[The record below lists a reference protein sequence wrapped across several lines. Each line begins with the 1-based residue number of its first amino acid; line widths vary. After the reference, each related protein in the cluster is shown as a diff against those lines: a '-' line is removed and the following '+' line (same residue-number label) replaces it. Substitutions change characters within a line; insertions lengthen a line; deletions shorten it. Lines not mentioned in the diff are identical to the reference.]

1 MSRLALMLAGAMVAL
16 LLTACERGPAEVAA
30 TPTPTTDIAVV
41 ATSTATIAV
50 PTALPTPLPPA
61 TSIPPLAISP
71 TPAAPSPSPLVSPTP
86 PEPPVRDLFALAQ
99 RYRMVDADGAPLT
112 RTLPPDP
119 NCCEV
124 GHMREFFVTDLID
137 RRFYTVEAR
146 LLAVSENAY
155 WYADVDTEL
164 TEQQLERTAAV
175 FEQDIRP
182 PIVDAIGD
190 IWKPGVDGDPHLV
203 VLHTPLRAAAGYFSS
218 SDSYPRSTHPRSN
231 QSEMIVMDGSWLLP
245 GVEPYFSVLAH
256 EFQHA
261 AHWNLDLGEDV
272 WINEGFSEV
281 ATQTAGF
288 QASFVDI
295 FMARPE
301 AQLNYWP
308 DEPRDTLPHYGGA
321 TLFVEYLMVHYG
333 GAAKLG
339 ELAREPLDG
348 VNGVERYLSQYG
360 ANFADVFAD
369 WTVANYLDGRLD
381 GMALGDDAKSLAKY
395 RYPDRSVQ
403 LGGARR
409 VSGDYDIS
417 TTQPQLTARY
427 FELRL
432 TSGDAQVDFSGDATV
447 AQVAAKC
454 RSGRYCWW
462 GNNGDSIDSTL
473 TRELDLSGVDAATLE
488 FWMWHDIEEDWDY
501 AYASVSTDG
510 GDTWTTLDGEH
521 TTRHDPLGANYGA
534 GITGISG
541 KGGSGDSA
549 NTSESAEWVQERM
562 DLSRYAGM
570 NSMLLRFEY
579 ITDEG
584 VNLGGILL
592 DDIAIPE
599 IGFTDDA
606 ESDGDWQAH
615 GFRRIDNALPQTF
628 ALHII
633 EFATD
638 GSVSVRHARRNSF
651 TIEGFGSRLNYAV
664 LVVAP
669 TTHQTY
675 QPASYS
681 LRVTAK

>member
-16 LLTACERGPAEVAA
+16 LLTACEREPAEVAA
-30 TPTPTTDIAVV
+30 TPTPTTGIAVV

-124 GHMREFFVTDLID
+124 GHTREFFVTDLID

-175 FEQDIRP
+175 FERDIRP

-462 GNNGDSIDSTL
+462 GNNGDSIDSIL
-473 TRELDLSGVDAATLE
+473 TRELDLTGVDAATLE

-501 AYASVSTDG
+501 AYASVST
-510 GDTWTTLDGEH
+510 
-521 TTRHDPLGANYGA
+521 
-534 GITGISG
+534 
-541 KGGSGDSA
+541 
-549 NTSESAEWVQERM
+549 
-562 DLSRYAGM
+562 
-570 NSMLLRFEY
+570 
-579 ITDEG
+579 
-584 VNLGGILL
+584 
-592 DDIAIPE
+592 
-599 IGFTDDA
+599 
-606 ESDGDWQAH
+606 
-615 GFRRIDNALPQTF
+615 
-628 ALHII
+628 
-633 EFATD
+633 
-638 GSVSVRHARRNSF
+638 
-651 TIEGFGSRLNYAV
+651 
-664 LVVAP
+664 
-669 TTHQTY
+669 
-675 QPASYS
+675 
-681 LRVTAK
+681 